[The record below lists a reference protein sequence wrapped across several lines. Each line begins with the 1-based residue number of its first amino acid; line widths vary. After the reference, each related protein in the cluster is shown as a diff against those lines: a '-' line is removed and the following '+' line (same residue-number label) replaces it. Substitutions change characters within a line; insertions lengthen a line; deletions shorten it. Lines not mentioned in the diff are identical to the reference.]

1 MYISWDA
8 PVPDVTSITAVRD
21 YVLDLH
27 NKIIQVGLVQTSHP
41 NQFDFV
47 NEPDQPNDTSTGITK
62 TYKPLIYR
70 FNDNLVQTY
79 IKITFG
85 KCNSGSSALNRQR
98 MFSIVEIGISINPD
112 GTFTNL
118 PVCRYF
124 NSAGAIGSSTT
135 YTSKNGNSHISK
147 FDNGSAFTLLATP
160 GYSYTGSSA
169 NSLALCLISLE
180 RTSTDV
186 VINTYIAN
194 TVTSFSISTGITILQ
209 SQYVLSKYSYDNPI
223 YLTSSLV
230 KLMTLASNLYPLINY
245 RSGGNI
251 TKSKVVYYYSQ
262 VSPLPVTAMLPFVEN
277 GKTILPIGNF
287 MNQYY
292 PIATGN
298 YFIAYCMEDI
308 NEV

>member
-47 NEPDQPNDTSTGITK
+47 SEPDQPNDTSSSTTK

-70 FNDNLVQTY
+70 FNDNLIQTY

-85 KCNSGSSALNRQR
+85 KCNSGSSELNRQR
-98 MFSIVEIGISINPD
+98 MFSIVEIGLSINPD

-124 NSAGAIGSSTT
+124 NCDGYIGTSPT

-160 GYSYTGSSA
+160 GYSYTTYASS
-169 NSLALCLISLE
+169 NTFALCLISLE

-186 VINTYIAN
+186 VINTYN
-194 TVTSFSISTGITILQ
+194 TTSTFTNFSTSSSGAVIQ
-209 SQYVLSKYSYDNPI
+209 AQYVLSKYSYDNPI
-223 YLTSSLV
+223 YSITSLV
-230 KLMTLASNLYPLINY
+230 KLMSTASNLYPLINY

-262 VSPLPVTAMLPFVEN
+262 VSPLPATAMLPFVEN

-287 MNQYY
+287 MSRYSSS
-292 PIATGN
+292 GN

>member
-47 NEPDQPNDTSTGITK
+47 NEPDQPNDTSTSITK

-85 KCNSGSSALNRQR
+85 KCNSGNSALNRQR

-124 NSAGAIGSSTT
+124 NIDGNIGSTTT
-135 YTSKNGNSHISK
+135 YTSKSGNSHISK

-160 GYSYTGSSA
+160 GYSYTGTSTQA
-169 NSLALCLISLE
+169 VALCLISLE

-186 VINTYIAN
+186 VINTYN
-194 TVTSFSISTGITILQ
+194 TNSTFSNFSTSSSGTVTQ
-209 SQYVLSKYSYDNPI
+209 AQYVLSKYSYDNPI
-223 YLTSSLV
+223 YSITSLV
-230 KLMTLASNLYPLINY
+230 KLMSTASNLYPLINY

-262 VSPLPVTAMLPFVEN
+262 TSPLPVNAMLPFVEN

-287 MNQYY
+287 MGRYY
-292 PIATGN
+292 PTGN